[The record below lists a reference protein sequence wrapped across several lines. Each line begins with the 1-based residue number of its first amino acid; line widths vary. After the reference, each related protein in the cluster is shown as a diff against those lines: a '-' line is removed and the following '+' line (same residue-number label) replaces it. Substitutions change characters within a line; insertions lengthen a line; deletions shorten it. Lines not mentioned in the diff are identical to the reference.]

1 MGGRMWVESE
11 PGAGSTFFF
20 QLPLANGAVPV
31 ASARAKLSPAELPVP
46 SSSADLPRPLKILL
60 VEDHP
65 INQMLARTLLEKWG
79 HRVTLAENGQLA
91 VDAFAQQP
99 WDIIL
104 MDLQM
109 PVMGGLE
116 AAQKIRAMEP
126 AGRRVPI
133 IAVTANAME
142 ADREE
147 TEAAGM
153 DAHLAKPFTAA
164 LLSSTLNRFS

>member
-1 MGGRMWVESE
+1 
-11 PGAGSTFFF
+11 
-20 QLPLANGAVPV
+20 V
-31 ASARAKLSPAELPVP
+31 APAPERRA
-46 SSSADLPRPLKILL
+46 LKILL

-79 HRVTLAENGQLA
+79 HQVTLAENGQLA
-91 VDAFAQQP
+91 LDAYSQQP
-99 WDIIL
+99 WDVIL

-126 AGRRVPI
+126 PGRRVPI
-133 IAVTANAME
+133 IAVTANTTDS
-142 ADREE
+142 DREA

-153 DAHLAKPFTAA
+153 DGHLAKPFNAA
-164 LLSSTLNRFS
+164 LLNSLLTRFS